1 VVHPANGGNLSLS
14 RAFMTAE
21 RLSGGRSM
29 TLRVRDLHAG
39 EAEDLGRMTRSRT
52 LGAGL
57 VCRAQIVQHAVE
69 GLSPPE
75 IAARLDVCKASVRFW
90 LKRFNARGLPG
101 LQEEMRA
108 GRPPTYTPEE
118 RSAVITAALSRPTD
132 LDLPFAC
139 WTLDR
144 LVTYLSDKG
153 IGMKRSRISEILLAE
168 GLKWRQEETWF
179 GARVDP
185 DFARKRG
192 LLSPSTPPRPTTM
205 LSFVLTRWDRKLPR
219 ATPADA
225 SSSQPGRGRTGPNRK
240 SIMAAAT

>member
-1 VVHPANGGNLSLS
+1 
-14 RAFMTAE
+14 
-21 RLSGGRSM
+21 M

-39 EAEDLGRMTRSRT
+39 EAEELVRMTRSKT

-57 VCRAQIVQHAVE
+57 VRRAQIVQHAVE

-101 LQEEMRA
+101 FKEAMRS

-144 LVTYLSDKG
+144 LVTYLSEKG

-192 LLSPSTPPRPTTM
+192 LLSTSTPLRPTTV
-205 LSFVLTRWDRKLPR
+205 LSSVLTKWDRRPPR
-219 ATPADA
+219 AIPADA
-225 SSSQPGRGRTGPNRK
+225 SSSRPGHRRNGPNRT
-240 SIMAAAT
+240 STMAAVT